1 MFLGTFWQ
9 FLCFASMK
17 KDTFPVLQMSFRC
30 IILLNKR
37 KMVFFD
43 V

>member
-1 MFLGTFWQ
+1 MFLWILLQ
-9 FLCFASMK
+9 FLCLMSTK
-17 KDTFPVLQMSFRC
+17 KDTFPMLQMRFRC